1 MSKATS
7 YSRKQRRAQ
16 MRNAGMLKV
25 KNMYSPLS
33 GQRQAWYKKTRED
46 GQQAHEAHLKRV
58 NDQIEEQLQTKLND
72 LKKTWSLIGYD
83 IDEIKMLEEAF
94 MLTSIKYKDTLKS
107 DKKEAY
113 RLMKDALVSLQNR
126 ITK

>member
-1 MSKATS
+1 MSKSTS

-16 MRNAGMLKV
+16 MKSAGMLKV

-58 NDQIEEQLQTKLND
+58 NDQIEEQLQTRLNN
-72 LKKTWSLIGYD
+72 LKETWKSSGYND
-83 IDEIKMLEEAF
+83 QEIKMLEDAF
-94 MLTSIKYKDTLKS
+94 MLTSIKYKDTLRS
-107 DKKEAY
+107 DRKEAR
-113 RLMKDALVSLQNR
+113 RLMKQARESFQNR

>member
-16 MRNAGMLKV
+16 MRSAGMLKV

-58 NDQIEEQLQTKLND
+58 NDQIEEQLQTKLNN
-72 LKKTWSLIGYD
+72 LKETWKSSGYND
-83 IDEIKMLEEAF
+83 QEIKMLEDAF
-94 MLTSIKYKDTLKS
+94 MLTSIKYKDTLRS
-107 DKKEAY
+107 DRKEAR
-113 RLMKDALVSLQNR
+113 RLMKEARESFQNR

>member
-16 MRNAGMLKV
+16 MRSAGMLKV

-46 GQQAHEAHLKRV
+46 GQQAHEAHLKKV
-58 NDQIEEQLQTKLND
+58 NDQIEEQLQTRLNN
-72 LKKTWSLIGYD
+72 LKETWKSSGYND
-83 IDEIKMLEEAF
+83 QEIKMLEDAF
-94 MLTSIKYKDTLKS
+94 MLTSIKYKDTLRS
-107 DKKEAY
+107 DRKEAR
-113 RLMKDALVSLQNR
+113 RLMKQARESFQNR

>member
-1 MSKATS
+1 MSKSTS
-7 YSRKQRRAQ
+7 YSRKQRRTQ
-16 MRNAGMLKV
+16 MKNTGMLKV

-58 NDQIEEQLQTKLND
+58 NDSIEEQLQTKLNN
-72 LKKTWSLIGYD
+72 LKETWSSIGYNN
-83 IDEIKMLEEAF
+83 DEIKMLEDAF

-107 DKKEAY
+107 DKKEASK
-113 RLMKDALVSLQNR
+113 LMKDVHKSFQNR

>member
-16 MRNAGMLKV
+16 MRSAGMLKV
-25 KNMYSPLS
+25 KNIYSPLS

-46 GQQAHEAHLKRV
+46 GQQAHEAHLKKV
-58 NDQIEEQLQTKLND
+58 NDQIEEQLQTRLNN
-72 LKKTWSLIGYD
+72 LKETWKSSGYND
-83 IDEIKMLEEAF
+83 QEIKMLEDAF
-94 MLTSIKYKDTLKS
+94 MLTSIKYKDTLRS
-107 DKKEAY
+107 DRKEAR
-113 RLMKDALVSLQNR
+113 RLMKQARESFQNR